1 MEFRNTVNFKDVE
14 YLVNVKAGA
23 DLLSVSITN
32 PKSLSIWSGSFTSK
46 QIEDLTTK
54 TGNSKSFTVFCKLL
68 TAALQNKSPSLH
80 LDFYSYQDLESIRKG
95 TSKPH
100 TSHKPSKKKYL
111 IISYITDF
119 EKVHYP
125 LPVLLQ
131 DSSEV
136 ESESKSPDSELL
148 RLKQENL
155 SLLKNL
161 SSFKEEFLNYRERTE
176 RKIDEL
182 TGIKHDLENE
192 IQRMKEELDMIIV
205 QLEDEA
211 KKRNSSHPESK
222 VLKASLAK
230 QVEENNVLRA
240 ELIKSKMVIDSLRQE
255 EAANRRMFEVLNR
268 NVDHDSDD
276 EQIVPIASPQQTSFK
291 FSSISRGEEDRNSN
305 FVEFTSQI
313 NRVQDLIKKNK
324 N

>member
-1 MEFRNTVNFKDVE
+1 VE